1 MIASRPTVRQ
11 LKPASINL
19 AKATPNLSKTFGV
32 LNHLFNMLGYNPG
45 DSPSGGQHGY
55 LWWLAWLDHNVRT
68 LFSIQDANGVFRPL
82 FLQASC
88 ASLTQIANGISGSA
102 LLLNLSPILGASLP
116 GGGTTGSGVCPR
128 TRAPP
133 PPPACRLRWPSTPR
147 LRPRHS
153 GAAASASSPTSKAK
167 H

>member
-1 MIASRPTVRQ
+1 
-11 LKPASINL
+11 
-19 AKATPNLSKTFGV
+19 
-32 LNHLFNMLGYNPG
+32 MLGYNPG

-88 ASLTQIANGISGSA
+88 ASLTQIANGISGSS
-102 LLLNLSPILGASLP
+102 LLLNLSPLLGASLP
-116 GGGTTGSGVCPR
+116 GGGTTGSGVCPASSGA
-128 TRAPP
+128 TGPGGLPLPLAKH
-133 PPPACRLRWPSTPR
+133 PATST
-147 LRPRHS
+147 S
-153 GAAASASSPTSKAK
+153 TSATGAAASSSSPTSNAK